1 MSVSSDNCSKGI
13 NQKNNPREQFE
24 NSQMLYIGLTTGWS
38 VYTRFLVSIVDDDS
52 WRWLGV
58 SIGTRFDLLKK
69 KKKKI
74 GKDRS
79 YLWFIWFRT
88 VGWRLWGSIWCNR
101 GGGTRE
107 IYEDVRDNEFL
118 LTLST
123 FWPRYKRK
131 NNCCGRWR
139 CTRER
144 EREKLSWSFEHGEWL
159 YSGVNYLLSLVFFY
173 QIIIRC

>member
-24 NSQMLYIGLTTGWS
+24 NSQMVYIGLTTGWS
-38 VYTRFLVSIVDDDS
+38 IYTRFDR
-52 WRWLGV
+52 RWWFVAL
-58 SIGTRFDLLKK
+58 IGCFDRNEVRFIKR
-69 KKKKI
+69 KKKI